1 MSGIKP
7 ARRWQP
13 AFYPFKREKFGRRL
27 LAKTERVV
35 KGPIFGCRMCG
46 NCLLQETAF
55 ICPMECPK
63 GMRNGPCGGVTPE
76 KNCYV
81 DETRKCVWY
90 SIYKRALKTGREEK
104 LLEVLPPM
112 DWNEVGTET
121 WGDVLSQ
128 IKKVGTG
135 KFINGLFLKDK
146 EEKSKNWESVFK
158 TVRQPGW
165 WGGDSEYHP
174 AAYSEPVSGLERRLR
189 SGEFV
194 VATEL
199 TPPLSASSAK
209 LAHDIELV
217 RPYITAVNFTD
228 ASSAHPRM
236 SSLACCK
243 VANDLNTEPVFQIAA
258 RDTTRIGLQ
267 SSVIGATQLGLK
279 NILCVTGD
287 SARVGPSPTSDLNF
301 VDLDSVQMLWI
312 LRRMRDEGIYLDGRK
327 MKYPP
332 KYFLGAACSPFASDP
347 VLQAIR
353 DHKKVNAGAQFFQT
367 NIVFDPAGI
376 DLWLEA
382 LDKRNVLSKVFILM
396 GVTPLKSY
404 KAARYLHDKVPGVS
418 IPEKILNRMEKAG
431 DGEAEEG
438 VQIALEFI
446 NSIRNKKGI
455 NGIHLMTLGWE
466 AVVERI
472 VKEAGLQRAAGAD
485 L

>member
-121 WGDVLSQ
+121 WGDVLKQ

-146 EEKSKNWESVFK
+146 EEKSKNWESIFK
-158 TVRQPGW
+158 TVRQPEW

-174 AAYSEPVSGLERRLR
+174 AAYSEPVSSLERRLR

-217 RPYITAVNFTD
+217 SPYITAVNFTD

-236 SSLACCK
+236 SSIACCK
-243 VANDLNTEPVFQIAA
+243 MANDLNTEPVFQIAA

-472 VKEAGLQRAAGAD
+472 VKEAGLQRAAAAD